1 MVAVMVKYETKM
13 IEPPLITEQSSPFSH
28 SFHLAGEEV
37 SHSES
42 RTPELRGTWE
52 KRENAEQSDTDE
64 DLKLNDLMKDIKRYI
79 RSIDI
84 GNL

>member
-1 MVAVMVKYETKM
+1 MAAILERYEITKS
-13 IEPPLITEQSSPFSH
+13 EPLLFTEQSSPFSH
-28 SFHLAGEEV
+28 GFHLAGEGV

-42 RTPELRGTWE
+42 SPPELTTTWE

-64 DLKLNDLMKDIKRYI
+64 DLRLNDLMEDIKRYI
-79 RSIDI
+79 RSIDV